1 MNNKKAFYYVVI
13 IYLVRY
19 FGDSLFYNFLNRYY
33 YYLGFSSFEL
43 GILLAL
49 LPLMAVLSNL
59 VLSKIANSN
68 RRNFI
73 FLIIWSLLEG
83 LGICGFF
90 FAKSFV
96 FVLLLD
102 IVCFFCTTSY
112 YNLLD
117 TFGVKICEVNS
128 KSFSS
133 IRVFGTIGYILGT
146 FLGGIF
152 IKNLSYE
159 VTFLIGGS
167 LYLLTCVL
175 LLGFKFI
182 DFKESEEK
190 TKEKVKYRLL
200 FSNKCFVYY
209 FLFGIIL
216 ISINNSS
223 DSLYGLFTASI
234 GVDDDI
240 FGYFSS
246 ATVAIEAILLFLTSF
261 AKKKRFFL
269 LLTIG
274 LIAEIVKLIFFSVPD
289 MNEYFYLASQL
300 LRGITFGSY
309 LASNVALLMDVLN
322 EKYFSSGLFILT
334 SFQQLALALINNI
347 SPSLV
352 SLIGYNFTFLIL
364 LFISIASSLFLL
376 LAKKNY
382 NALKEDRR

>member
-1 MNNKKAFYYVVI
+1 MKGKKAFYYVVI

-33 YYLGFSSFEL
+33 YHLGFSSFEL
-43 GILLAL
+43 SVLLAL
-49 LPLMAVLSNL
+49 LPLMAVISNL
-59 VLSKIANSN
+59 VLSKVANSN
-68 RRNFI
+68 RRSFI
-73 FLIIWSLLEG
+73 LLLIWSLLEG

-117 TFGVKICEVNS
+117 TFGVKICEANS

-167 LYLLTCVL
+167 LYLLTCFL

-190 TKEKVKYRLL
+190 EVVKIEYKKI
-200 FSNKCFVYY
+200 FSNKCFIYY
-209 FLFGIIL
+209 FIFGVIL

-234 GVDDDI
+234 GVNDDI
-240 FGYFSS
+240 YGYFSS
-246 ATVAIEAILLFLTSF
+246 FTVAIEAILLFLTSF
-261 AKKKRFFL
+261 FKRKRFFL
-269 LLTIG
+269 LLSIG
-274 LIAEIVKLIFFSVPD
+274 LIAEIVKLVFFSIPN
-289 MNEYFYLASQL
+289 MNEYYYLSAQL

-334 SFQQLALALINNI
+334 SMQQLVLALINNV
-347 SPSLV
+347 SPHLV
-352 SLIGYNFTFLIL
+352 NSIGYNLTFLIL
-364 LFISIASSLFLL
+364 LTISASSSIFLI
-376 LAKKNY
+376 LARKNY
-382 NALKEDRR
+382 NKIRQG

>member
-13 IYLVRY
+13 IYLIRY

-49 LPLMAVLSNL
+49 LPLMAVISNL
-59 VLSKIANSN
+59 VLSKVANSN

-73 FLIIWSLLEG
+73 LLLIWSLLEG

-152 IKNLSYE
+152 IKKLSYE

-190 TKEKVKYRLL
+190 EVVKIEYKKI
-200 FSNKCFVYY
+200 FSNKCFIYY
-209 FLFGIIL
+209 FIFGVIL

-234 GVDDDI
+234 GVNDDI
-240 FGYFSS
+240 YGYFSS
-246 ATVAIEAILLFLTSF
+246 FTVAIEAILLFLTSF
-261 AKKKRFFL
+261 FKRKRFFL
-269 LLTIG
+269 LLSIG
-274 LIAEIVKLIFFSVPD
+274 LIAEIVKLVFFSIPN
-289 MNEYFYLASQL
+289 MNEYYYLSAQL

-334 SFQQLALALINNI
+334 SMQQLVLALINNV
-347 SPSLV
+347 SPHLV
-352 SLIGYNFTFLIL
+352 NSIGYNLTFLIL
-364 LFISIASSLFLL
+364 LTISASSSIFLI
-376 LAKKNY
+376 LARKNY
-382 NALKEDRR
+382 NKIRQG

>member
-1 MNNKKAFYYVVI
+1 MKGKKAFYYVVI

-33 YYLGFSSFEL
+33 YHLGFSSFEL
-43 GILLAL
+43 SVLLAL
-49 LPLMAVLSNL
+49 LPLMAVISNL
-59 VLSKIANSN
+59 VLSKVANSN

-73 FLIIWSLLEG
+73 LLLIWSLLEG

-190 TKEKVKYRLL
+190 EVVKIEYKKI
-200 FSNKCFVYY
+200 FSNKCFIYY
-209 FLFGIIL
+209 FIFGVIL

-234 GVDDDI
+234 GVKDDI

-261 AKKKRFFL
+261 FKRKRFFL
-269 LLTIG
+269 LLSIG
-274 LIAEIVKLIFFSVPD
+274 LIAEIVKLVFFSIPN
-289 MNEYFYLASQL
+289 MNEYYYLSAQL

-309 LASNVALLMDVLN
+309 LASNVALLMDVLG

-334 SFQQLALALINNI
+334 SMQQLVLALINNV
-347 SPSLV
+347 SPHLV
-352 SLIGYNFTFLIL
+352 NSIGYNLTFLIL
-364 LFISIASSLFLL
+364 LTISASSSIFLI
-376 LAKKNY
+376 LARKNY
-382 NALKEDRR
+382 NKIRQG

>member
-1 MNNKKAFYYVVI
+1 MKGKKAFYYVVI

-33 YYLGFSSFEL
+33 YHLGFSSFEL
-43 GILLAL
+43 SVLLAL
-49 LPLMAVLSNL
+49 LPLMAVISNL
-59 VLSKIANSN
+59 VLSKVANSN

-73 FLIIWSLLEG
+73 LLLIWSLLEG

-117 TFGVKICEVNS
+117 TFGVKICEANS

-167 LYLLTCVL
+167 LYLLTCFL

-190 TKEKVKYRLL
+190 EVVKIEYKKI
-200 FSNKCFVYY
+200 FSNKCFIYY
-209 FLFGIIL
+209 FIFGVIL

-234 GVDDDI
+234 GVNDDI
-240 FGYFSS
+240 YGYFSS
-246 ATVAIEAILLFLTSF
+246 FTVAIEAILLFLTSF
-261 AKKKRFFL
+261 FKRKRFFL
-269 LLTIG
+269 LLSIG
-274 LIAEIVKLIFFSVPD
+274 LIAEIVKLVFFSIPN
-289 MNEYFYLASQL
+289 MNEYFYLFSQL

-334 SFQQLALALINNI
+334 SMQQLVLALINNV
-347 SPSLV
+347 SPHLV
-352 SLIGYNFTFLIL
+352 NSIGYNLTFLIL
-364 LFISIASSLFLL
+364 LTISASSSIFLI
-376 LAKKNY
+376 LARKNY
-382 NALKEDRR
+382 NKIRQG

>member
-1 MNNKKAFYYVVI
+1 MKGKKAFYYVVI

-33 YYLGFSSFEL
+33 YHLGFSSFEL
-43 GILLAL
+43 SVLLAL
-49 LPLMAVLSNL
+49 LPLMAVISNL
-59 VLSKIANSN
+59 VLSKVANSN

-73 FLIIWSLLEG
+73 LLLIWSLLEG

-190 TKEKVKYRLL
+190 EVVKIEYKKI
-200 FSNKCFVYY
+200 FSNKCFIYY
-209 FLFGIIL
+209 FIFGVIL

-234 GVDDDI
+234 GVKDDI
-240 FGYFSS
+240 YGYFSS
-246 ATVAIEAILLFLTSF
+246 FTVAIEAILLFLTSF
-261 AKKKRFFL
+261 FKRKRFFL
-269 LLTIG
+269 LLSIG
-274 LIAEIVKLIFFSVPD
+274 LIAEIVKLVFFSIPN
-289 MNEYFYLASQL
+289 MNEYFYLFSQL

-334 SFQQLALALINNI
+334 SMQQLVLALINNV
-347 SPSLV
+347 SPHLV
-352 SLIGYNFTFLIL
+352 NSIGYNLTFLIL
-364 LFISIASSLFLL
+364 LTISASSSIFLI
-376 LAKKNY
+376 LARKNY
-382 NALKEDRR
+382 NKIRQG

>member
-1 MNNKKAFYYVVI
+1 MKGKKAFYYVVI
-13 IYLVRY
+13 IYLIRY

-33 YYLGFSSFEL
+33 YHLGFSSFEL
-43 GILLAL
+43 SVLLAL
-49 LPLMAVLSNL
+49 LPLMAVISNL
-59 VLSKIANSN
+59 VLSKVANSN

-73 FLIIWSLLEG
+73 LLLIWSLLEG

-90 FAKSFV
+90 LAKSFV

-117 TFGVKICEVNS
+117 TFGVKICEANS

-167 LYLLTCVL
+167 LYLLTCFL

-190 TKEKVKYRLL
+190 EVVKIEYKKI
-200 FSNKCFVYY
+200 FSNKCFIYY
-209 FLFGIIL
+209 FIFGVIL

-234 GVDDDI
+234 GVNDDI

-261 AKKKRFFL
+261 FKRKRFFL
-269 LLTIG
+269 LLSIG
-274 LIAEIVKLIFFSVPD
+274 LIAEIVKLVFFSIPN
-289 MNEYFYLASQL
+289 MNEYYYLSAQL

-334 SFQQLALALINNI
+334 SMQQLVLALINNV
-347 SPSLV
+347 SPHLV
-352 SLIGYNFTFLIL
+352 NSIGYNLTFLIL
-364 LFISIASSLFLL
+364 LTISASSSIFLI
-376 LAKKNY
+376 LARKNY
-382 NALKEDRR
+382 NKIRQG

>member
-1 MNNKKAFYYVVI
+1 MKGKKAFYYVVI

-33 YYLGFSSFEL
+33 YHLGFSSFEL
-43 GILLAL
+43 SVLLAL
-49 LPLMAVLSNL
+49 LPLMAVISNL
-59 VLSKIANSN
+59 VLSKVANSN

-73 FLIIWSLLEG
+73 LLLIWSLLEG

-117 TFGVKICEVNS
+117 TFGVKICEANS

-167 LYLLTCVL
+167 LYLLTCFL

-190 TKEKVKYRLL
+190 EVVKIEYKKI
-200 FSNKCFVYY
+200 FSNKCFIYY
-209 FLFGIIL
+209 FIFGVIL

-234 GVDDDI
+234 GVNDDI
-240 FGYFSS
+240 YGYFSS
-246 ATVAIEAILLFLTSF
+246 FTVAIEAILLFLTSF
-261 AKKKRFFL
+261 FKRKRFFL
-269 LLTIG
+269 LLSIG
-274 LIAEIVKLIFFSVPD
+274 LIAEIVKLVFFSIPN
-289 MNEYFYLASQL
+289 MNEYYYLSAQL

-309 LASNVALLMDVLN
+309 LASNVALLMDVLG

-334 SFQQLALALINNI
+334 SMQQLVLALINNV
-347 SPSLV
+347 SPHLV
-352 SLIGYNFTFLIL
+352 NSIGYNLTFLIL
-364 LFISIASSLFLL
+364 LTISASSSIFLI
-376 LAKKNY
+376 LARKNY
-382 NALKEDRR
+382 NKIRQG

>member
-1 MNNKKAFYYVVI
+1 M
-13 IYLVRY
+13 
-19 FGDSLFYNFLNRYY
+19 
-33 YYLGFSSFEL
+33 
-43 GILLAL
+43 
-49 LPLMAVLSNL
+49 
-59 VLSKIANSN
+59 
-68 RRNFI
+68 
-73 FLIIWSLLEG
+73 
-83 LGICGFF
+83 
-90 FAKSFV
+90 
-96 FVLLLD
+96 D

-209 FLFGIIL
+209 FLFGILL

-274 LIAEIVKLIFFSVPD
+274 LLAEIVKLIFFSVPD
-289 MNEYFYLASQL
+289 MNQYFYLASQL

-364 LFISIASSLFLL
+364 LFISIASSSFLL
-376 LAKKNY
+376 LSKKHY
-382 NALKEDRR
+382 NSLKEERR

>member
-33 YYLGFSSFEL
+33 YHLGFSSFEL
-43 GILLAL
+43 SVLLAL
-49 LPLMAVLSNL
+49 LPLMAVISNL
-59 VLSKIANSN
+59 VLSKVANSN

-73 FLIIWSLLEG
+73 LILIWSLLEG

-167 LYLLTCVL
+167 LYILTCVL
-175 LLGFKFI
+175 LL
-182 DFKESEEK
+182 
-190 TKEKVKYRLL
+190 
-200 FSNKCFVYY
+200 
-209 FLFGIIL
+209 
-216 ISINNSS
+216 
-223 DSLYGLFTASI
+223 
-234 GVDDDI
+234 
-240 FGYFSS
+240 
-246 ATVAIEAILLFLTSF
+246 
-261 AKKKRFFL
+261 
-269 LLTIG
+269 
-274 LIAEIVKLIFFSVPD
+274 
-289 MNEYFYLASQL
+289 
-300 LRGITFGSY
+300 
-309 LASNVALLMDVLN
+309 
-322 EKYFSSGLFILT
+322 
-334 SFQQLALALINNI
+334 
-347 SPSLV
+347 
-352 SLIGYNFTFLIL
+352 
-364 LFISIASSLFLL
+364 
-376 LAKKNY
+376 
-382 NALKEDRR
+382 

>member
-1 MNNKKAFYYVVI
+1 MKGKKAFYYVVI

-43 GILLAL
+43 SVLLAL
-49 LPLMAVLSNL
+49 LPLMAVISNL
-59 VLSKIANSN
+59 VLSKVANSN

-73 FLIIWSLLEG
+73 LLLIWSLLEG

-90 FAKSFV
+90 FAKYFV

-167 LYLLTCVL
+167 LYLLTCFL

-190 TKEKVKYRLL
+190 EVVKIEYKKI
-200 FSNKCFVYY
+200 FSNKCFIYY
-209 FLFGIIL
+209 FIFGVIL

-234 GVDDDI
+234 GVKDDI

-261 AKKKRFFL
+261 FKRKRFFL
-269 LLTIG
+269 LLSIG
-274 LIAEIVKLIFFSVPD
+274 LIAEIVKLVFFSIPN
-289 MNEYFYLASQL
+289 MNEYYYLSAQL

-334 SFQQLALALINNI
+334 SMQQLVLALINNV
-347 SPSLV
+347 SPHLV
-352 SLIGYNFTFLIL
+352 NSIGYNLTFLIL
-364 LFISIASSLFLL
+364 LTISASSSIFLI
-376 LAKKNY
+376 LARKNY
-382 NALKEDRR
+382 NKIRQG

>member
-1 MNNKKAFYYVVI
+1 MKGKKALYYVVI

-33 YYLGFSSFEL
+33 YHLGFSSFEL
-43 GILLAL
+43 SVLLAL
-49 LPLMAVLSNL
+49 LPLMAVISNL
-59 VLSKIANSN
+59 VLSKVANSN

-73 FLIIWSLLEG
+73 LLLIWSLLEG

-190 TKEKVKYRLL
+190 EVVKIEYKKI
-200 FSNKCFVYY
+200 FSNKCFIYY
-209 FLFGIIL
+209 FIFGVIL

-234 GVDDDI
+234 GVKDDI

-261 AKKKRFFL
+261 FKRKRFFL
-269 LLTIG
+269 LLSIG
-274 LIAEIVKLIFFSVPD
+274 LIAEIVKLVFFSIPN
-289 MNEYFYLASQL
+289 MNEYYYLSAQL

-334 SFQQLALALINNI
+334 SMQQLVLALINNV
-347 SPSLV
+347 SPHLV
-352 SLIGYNFTFLIL
+352 NSIGYNLTFLIL
-364 LFISIASSLFLL
+364 LTISASSSIFLI
-376 LAKKNY
+376 LARKNY
-382 NALKEDRR
+382 NKIRQG

>member
-43 GILLAL
+43 SVLLAL
-49 LPLMAVLSNL
+49 LPLMAVISNL
-59 VLSKIANSN
+59 VLSKVANSN

-73 FLIIWSLLEG
+73 LLLIWSLLEG

-117 TFGVKICEVNS
+117 TFGVKICEANS

-190 TKEKVKYRLL
+190 EVVKIEYKKI
-200 FSNKCFVYY
+200 FSNKCFIYY
-209 FLFGIIL
+209 FIFGVIL

-234 GVDDDI
+234 GVNDDI
-240 FGYFSS
+240 YGYFSS
-246 ATVAIEAILLFLTSF
+246 FTVAIEAMLLFLTSF
-261 AKKKRFFL
+261 FKRKRFFL
-269 LLTIG
+269 LLSIG

-289 MNEYFYLASQL
+289 MNEYFYLFSQL

-309 LASNVALLMDVLN
+309 LASNVALIMDVLG

-334 SFQQLALALINNI
+334 SMQQLVLALINNV
-347 SPSLV
+347 SPHLV
-352 SLIGYNFTFLIL
+352 NSIGYNLTFLIL
-364 LFISIASSLFLL
+364 LTISASSSIFLI
-376 LAKKNY
+376 LARKNY
-382 NALKEDRR
+382 NKIRQG

>member
-1 MNNKKAFYYVVI
+1 MKGKKAFYYVVI

-33 YYLGFSSFEL
+33 YHLGFSSFEL
-43 GILLAL
+43 SVLLAL
-49 LPLMAVLSNL
+49 LPLMAVISNL
-59 VLSKIANSN
+59 VLSKVANSN

-73 FLIIWSLLEG
+73 LLLIWSLLEG

-190 TKEKVKYRLL
+190 EVVKIEYKKI
-200 FSNKCFVYY
+200 FSNKCFIYY
-209 FLFGIIL
+209 FIFGVIL

-234 GVDDDI
+234 GVNDDI
-240 FGYFSS
+240 YGYFSS
-246 ATVAIEAILLFLTSF
+246 FTVAIEAILLFLTSF
-261 AKKKRFFL
+261 FKRKRFFL
-269 LLTIG
+269 LLSIG
-274 LIAEIVKLIFFSVPD
+274 LIAEIVKLVFFSIPN
-289 MNEYFYLASQL
+289 MNEYYYLSAQL

-334 SFQQLALALINNI
+334 SMQQLVLALINNV
-347 SPSLV
+347 SPHLV
-352 SLIGYNFTFLIL
+352 NSIGYNLTFLIL
-364 LFISIASSLFLL
+364 LTISASSSIFLI
-376 LAKKNY
+376 LARKNY
-382 NALKEDRR
+382 NKIRQG

>member
-43 GILLAL
+43 SVLLAL
-49 LPLMAVLSNL
+49 LPLMAVISNL
-59 VLSKIANSN
+59 VLSKVANSN

-73 FLIIWSLLEG
+73 LLLIWSLLEG

-117 TFGVKICEVNS
+117 TFGVKICEANS

-190 TKEKVKYRLL
+190 EVVKIEYKKI
-200 FSNKCFVYY
+200 FSNKCFIYY
-209 FLFGIIL
+209 FIFGVIL

-234 GVDDDI
+234 GVNDDI

-289 MNEYFYLASQL
+289 MNEYFYLFSQL

-334 SFQQLALALINNI
+334 SMQQLVLALINNV
-347 SPSLV
+347 SPHLV
-352 SLIGYNFTFLIL
+352 NSIGYNLTFLIL
-364 LFISIASSLFLL
+364 LTISASSSIFLI
-376 LAKKNY
+376 LARKNY
-382 NALKEDRR
+382 NKIRQG

>member
-1 MNNKKAFYYVVI
+1 MKGKKAFYYVVI

-43 GILLAL
+43 SVLLAL
-49 LPLMAVLSNL
+49 LPLMAVISNL
-59 VLSKIANSN
+59 VLSKVANSN

-73 FLIIWSLLEG
+73 LLLIWSLLEG

-117 TFGVKICEVNS
+117 TFGVKICEANS

-167 LYLLTCVL
+167 LYLLTCFL

-190 TKEKVKYRLL
+190 EVVKIEYKKI
-200 FSNKCFVYY
+200 FSNKCFIYY
-209 FLFGIIL
+209 FIFGVIL

-234 GVDDDI
+234 GVNDDI

-261 AKKKRFFL
+261 FKRKRFFL
-269 LLTIG
+269 LLSIG
-274 LIAEIVKLIFFSVPD
+274 LIAEIVKLVFFSIPN
-289 MNEYFYLASQL
+289 MNEYYYLSAQL

-334 SFQQLALALINNI
+334 SMQQLVLALINNV
-347 SPSLV
+347 SPHLV
-352 SLIGYNFTFLIL
+352 NSIGYNLTFLIL
-364 LFISIASSLFLL
+364 LTISASSSIFLI
-376 LAKKNY
+376 LARKNY
-382 NALKEDRR
+382 NKIRQG

>member
-1 MNNKKAFYYVVI
+1 
-13 IYLVRY
+13 
-19 FGDSLFYNFLNRYY
+19 
-33 YYLGFSSFEL
+33 
-43 GILLAL
+43 
-49 LPLMAVLSNL
+49 MAVISNL
-59 VLSKIANSN
+59 VLSKVANSN

-73 FLIIWSLLEG
+73 LLLIWSLLEG

-117 TFGVKICEVNS
+117 TFGVKICEANS

-190 TKEKVKYRLL
+190 EVVKIEYKKI
-200 FSNKCFVYY
+200 FSNKCFIYY
-209 FLFGIIL
+209 FIFGVIL

-234 GVDDDI
+234 GVNDDI

-289 MNEYFYLASQL
+289 MNEYFYLFSQL

-334 SFQQLALALINNI
+334 SMQQLVLALINNV
-347 SPSLV
+347 SPHLV
-352 SLIGYNFTFLIL
+352 NSIGYNLTFLIL
-364 LFISIASSLFLL
+364 LTISASSSIFLI
-376 LAKKNY
+376 LARKNY
-382 NALKEDRR
+382 NKIKQG

>member
-1 MNNKKAFYYVVI
+1 MKGKKAFYYVVI
-13 IYLVRY
+13 IYLIRY

-33 YYLGFSSFEL
+33 YHLGFSSFEL
-43 GILLAL
+43 SVLLAL
-49 LPLMAVLSNL
+49 LPLMAVISNL
-59 VLSKIANSN
+59 VLSKVANSN

-73 FLIIWSLLEG
+73 LLLIWSLLEG

-117 TFGVKICEVNS
+117 TFGVKLCEANS

-190 TKEKVKYRLL
+190 EVVKIEYKKI
-200 FSNKCFVYY
+200 FSNKCFIYY
-209 FLFGIIL
+209 FIFGVIL

-234 GVDDDI
+234 GVNDDI

-246 ATVAIEAILLFLTSF
+246 FTVAIEAILLFLTSF
-261 AKKKRFFL
+261 FKRKRFFL
-269 LLTIG
+269 LLSIG
-274 LIAEIVKLIFFSVPD
+274 LIAEIVKLVFFSIPN
-289 MNEYFYLASQL
+289 MNEYYYLSAQL

-334 SFQQLALALINNI
+334 SMQQLVLALINNV
-347 SPSLV
+347 SPHLV
-352 SLIGYNFTFLIL
+352 NSIGYNLTFLIL
-364 LFISIASSLFLL
+364 LTISASSSIFLI
-376 LAKKNY
+376 LARKNY
-382 NALKEDRR
+382 NKIRQG

>member
-1 MNNKKAFYYVVI
+1 MKGKKAFYYVVI

-73 FLIIWSLLEG
+73 LLLIWSLLEG

-117 TFGVKICEVNS
+117 TFGVKICEANS

-190 TKEKVKYRLL
+190 EVVKIEYKKI
-200 FSNKCFVYY
+200 FSNKCFIYY
-209 FLFGIIL
+209 FIFGVIL

-234 GVDDDI
+234 GVNDDI

-261 AKKKRFFL
+261 FKRKRFFL

-289 MNEYFYLASQL
+289 MNEYFYLFSQL

-334 SFQQLALALINNI
+334 SMQQLVLALINNV
-347 SPSLV
+347 SPHLV
-352 SLIGYNFTFLIL
+352 NSIGYNLTFLIL
-364 LFISIASSLFLL
+364 LTISASSSIFLI
-376 LAKKNY
+376 LARKNY
-382 NALKEDRR
+382 NKIRQG

>member
-1 MNNKKAFYYVVI
+1 MKGKKAFYYVVI

-33 YYLGFSSFEL
+33 YHLGFSSFEL
-43 GILLAL
+43 SVLLAL
-49 LPLMAVLSNL
+49 LPLMAVISNL
-59 VLSKIANSN
+59 VLSKVANSN

-73 FLIIWSLLEG
+73 LLLIWSLLEG

-190 TKEKVKYRLL
+190 EVVKIEYKKI
-200 FSNKCFVYY
+200 FSNKCFIYY
-209 FLFGIIL
+209 FIFGVIL

-234 GVDDDI
+234 GVNDDI

-261 AKKKRFFL
+261 FKRKRFFL
-269 LLTIG
+269 LLSIG
-274 LIAEIVKLIFFSVPD
+274 LIAEIVKLVFFSIPN
-289 MNEYFYLASQL
+289 MNEYYYLSAQL

-334 SFQQLALALINNI
+334 SMQQLVLALINNV
-347 SPSLV
+347 SPHLV
-352 SLIGYNFTFLIL
+352 NSIGYNLTFLIL
-364 LFISIASSLFLL
+364 LTISASSSIFLI
-376 LAKKNY
+376 LARKNY
-382 NALKEDRR
+382 NKIRQG

>member
-1 MNNKKAFYYVVI
+1 MKGKKAFYYVVI

-33 YYLGFSSFEL
+33 YHLGFSSFEL
-43 GILLAL
+43 SVLLAL
-49 LPLMAVLSNL
+49 LPLMAVISNL
-59 VLSKIANSN
+59 VLSKVANSN

-73 FLIIWSLLEG
+73 LLLIWSLLEG

-117 TFGVKICEVNS
+117 TFGVKICEANS

-190 TKEKVKYRLL
+190 EEVKIEYKKI
-200 FSNKCFVYY
+200 FSNKCFIYY
-209 FLFGIIL
+209 FIFGVIL

-234 GVDDDI
+234 GVNDDI
-240 FGYFSS
+240 YGYFSS
-246 ATVAIEAILLFLTSF
+246 FTVAIEAILLFLTSF
-261 AKKKRFFL
+261 FKRKRFFL
-269 LLTIG
+269 LLSIG
-274 LIAEIVKLIFFSVPD
+274 LIAEIVKLVFFSIPN
-289 MNEYFYLASQL
+289 MNEYYYLSAQL

-309 LASNVALLMDVLN
+309 LASNVSLLMDVLN

-334 SFQQLALALINNI
+334 SMQQLVLALINNV
-347 SPSLV
+347 SPHLV
-352 SLIGYNFTFLIL
+352 NSIGYNLTFLIL
-364 LFISIASSLFLL
+364 LTISASSSIFLI

-382 NALKEDRR
+382 NKIRQG

>member
-1 MNNKKAFYYVVI
+1 MKGKKAFYYVVI

-33 YYLGFSSFEL
+33 YHLGFSSFEL
-43 GILLAL
+43 SVLLAL
-49 LPLMAVLSNL
+49 LPLMAVISNL
-59 VLSKIANSN
+59 VLSKVANSN

-73 FLIIWSLLEG
+73 LLLIWSLLEG

-117 TFGVKICEVNS
+117 TFGVKICEANS

-167 LYLLTCVL
+167 LYLLTCFL

-190 TKEKVKYRLL
+190 EVVKIEYKKI
-200 FSNKCFVYY
+200 FSNKCFIYY
-209 FLFGIIL
+209 FIFGVIL

-234 GVDDDI
+234 GVNDDI
-240 FGYFSS
+240 YGYFSS
-246 ATVAIEAILLFLTSF
+246 FTVAIEAMLLFLTSF
-261 AKKKRFFL
+261 FKRKRFFL
-269 LLTIG
+269 LLSIG
-274 LIAEIVKLIFFSVPD
+274 LIAEIVKLVFFSIPN
-289 MNEYFYLASQL
+289 MNEYYYLSAQL

-309 LASNVALLMDVLN
+309 LASNVALLMDVLG

-334 SFQQLALALINNI
+334 SMQQLVLALINNV
-347 SPSLV
+347 SPHLV
-352 SLIGYNFTFLIL
+352 NSIGYNLIFLIL
-364 LFISIASSLFLL
+364 LTISASSSIFLI
-376 LAKKNY
+376 LARKNY
-382 NALKEDRR
+382 NKIRQG

>member
-1 MNNKKAFYYVVI
+1 MKGKKAFYYVVI

-33 YYLGFSSFEL
+33 YHLGFSSFEL
-43 GILLAL
+43 SVLLAL
-49 LPLMAVLSNL
+49 LPLMAVISNL
-59 VLSKIANSN
+59 VLSKVANSN

-73 FLIIWSLLEG
+73 LLLIWSLLEG

-117 TFGVKICEVNS
+117 TFGVKICEANS

-167 LYLLTCVL
+167 LYLLTCFL

-190 TKEKVKYRLL
+190 EVVKIEYKKI
-200 FSNKCFVYY
+200 FSNKCFIYY
-209 FLFGIIL
+209 FIFGVIL

-234 GVDDDI
+234 GVNDDI
-240 FGYFSS
+240 YGYFSS
-246 ATVAIEAILLFLTSF
+246 FTVAIEAILLFLTSF
-261 AKKKRFFL
+261 FKRKRFFL
-269 LLTIG
+269 LLSIG
-274 LIAEIVKLIFFSVPD
+274 LIAEIVKLVFFSIPN
-289 MNEYFYLASQL
+289 MNEYYYLSAQL

-334 SFQQLALALINNI
+334 SMQQLVLALINNV
-347 SPSLV
+347 SPHLV
-352 SLIGYNFTFLIL
+352 NSIGYNLTFLIL
-364 LFISIASSLFLL
+364 LTISASSSIFLI
-376 LAKKNY
+376 LARKNY
-382 NALKEDRR
+382 NKIRQG

>member
-117 TFGVKICEVNS
+117 TFGVKICEANS

-133 IRVFGTIGYILGT
+133 IRVFGTIGYIIGT

-159 VTFLIGGS
+159 VTFLIGGL
-167 LYLLTCVL
+167 LYLLTSAL

-190 TKEKVKYRLL
+190 EVVKIEYKKI
-200 FSNKCFVYY
+200 FSNKCFIYY
-209 FLFGIIL
+209 FIFGVIL

-234 GVDDDI
+234 GVNDDI
-240 FGYFSS
+240 YGYFSS
-246 ATVAIEAILLFLTSF
+246 FTVAIEAILLFLTSF
-261 AKKKRFFL
+261 FKRKRFFL
-269 LLTIG
+269 LLSIG
-274 LIAEIVKLIFFSVPD
+274 LIAEIVKLVFFSIPN
-289 MNEYFYLASQL
+289 MNEYYYLSAQL

-334 SFQQLALALINNI
+334 SMQQLVLALINNV
-347 SPSLV
+347 SPHLV
-352 SLIGYNFTFLIL
+352 NSIGYNLTFLIL
-364 LFISIASSLFLL
+364 LTISASSSIFLL
-376 LAKKNY
+376 LARKNY
-382 NALKEDRR
+382 NKIRQG

>member
-1 MNNKKAFYYVVI
+1 MKGKKAFYYVVI

-33 YYLGFSSFEL
+33 YHLGFSSFEL
-43 GILLAL
+43 SVLLAL
-49 LPLMAVLSNL
+49 LPLMAVISNL
-59 VLSKIANSN
+59 VLSKVANSN

-73 FLIIWSLLEG
+73 LLLIWSLLEG

-117 TFGVKICEVNS
+117 TFGVKICEANS

-190 TKEKVKYRLL
+190 EVGKIEYKKI
-200 FSNKCFVYY
+200 FSNKCFIYY
-209 FLFGIIL
+209 FIFGVIL

-234 GVDDDI
+234 GVNDDI
-240 FGYFSS
+240 YGYFSS
-246 ATVAIEAILLFLTSF
+246 FTVAIEAILLFLTSF
-261 AKKKRFFL
+261 FKRKRFFL
-269 LLTIG
+269 LLSIG
-274 LIAEIVKLIFFSVPD
+274 LIAEIVKLVFFSIPN
-289 MNEYFYLASQL
+289 MNEYYYLSAQL

-309 LASNVALLMDVLN
+309 LASNVALIMDVLG

-334 SFQQLALALINNI
+334 SMQQLVLALINNV
-347 SPSLV
+347 SPHLV
-352 SLIGYNFTFLIL
+352 NSIGYNLTFLIL
-364 LFISIASSLFLL
+364 LTISASSSIFLI
-376 LAKKNY
+376 LARKNY
-382 NALKEDRR
+382 NKIRQG

>member
-117 TFGVKICEVNS
+117 TFGVKICEANS

-167 LYLLTCVL
+167 LYLLTCFL

-190 TKEKVKYRLL
+190 EVVKIEYKKI
-200 FSNKCFVYY
+200 FSNKCFIYY
-209 FLFGIIL
+209 FIFGVIL

-234 GVDDDI
+234 GVNDDI
-240 FGYFSS
+240 YGYFSS
-246 ATVAIEAILLFLTSF
+246 FTVAIEAILLFLTSF
-261 AKKKRFFL
+261 FKRKRFFL
-269 LLTIG
+269 LLSIG
-274 LIAEIVKLIFFSVPD
+274 LIAEIVKLVFFSIPN
-289 MNEYFYLASQL
+289 MNEYFYLFSQL

-309 LASNVALLMDVLN
+309 LASNVALLMDVLGK
-322 EKYFSSGLFILT
+322 KYFSSGLFILT
-334 SFQQLALALINNI
+334 SMQQLVLALINNV
-347 SPSLV
+347 SPHLV
-352 SLIGYNFTFLIL
+352 NSIGYNLTFLIL
-364 LFISIASSLFLL
+364 LTISASSSIFLI
-376 LAKKNY
+376 LARKNY
-382 NALKEDRR
+382 NKIRQG

>member
-1 MNNKKAFYYVVI
+1 MKGKKAFYYVVI

-33 YYLGFSSFEL
+33 YHLGFSSFEL
-43 GILLAL
+43 SVLLAL
-49 LPLMAVLSNL
+49 LPLMAVISNL
-59 VLSKIANSN
+59 VLSKVANSN

-73 FLIIWSLLEG
+73 LLLIWSLLEG

-117 TFGVKICEVNS
+117 TFGVKICEANS

-167 LYLLTCVL
+167 LYLLTCFL

-190 TKEKVKYRLL
+190 EVVKTEYKKI
-200 FSNKCFVYY
+200 FSNKCFIYY
-209 FLFGIIL
+209 FIFGVIL

-234 GVDDDI
+234 GVNDDI
-240 FGYFSS
+240 YGYFSS
-246 ATVAIEAILLFLTSF
+246 FTVAIEAILLFLTSF
-261 AKKKRFFL
+261 FKRKRFFL
-269 LLTIG
+269 LLSIG
-274 LIAEIVKLIFFSVPD
+274 LIAEIVKLVFFSIPN
-289 MNEYFYLASQL
+289 MNEYYYLSAQL

-309 LASNVALLMDVLN
+309 LASNVALLMDVLG

-334 SFQQLALALINNI
+334 SMQQLVLALINNV
-347 SPSLV
+347 SPHLV
-352 SLIGYNFTFLIL
+352 NSIGYNLTFLIL
-364 LFISIASSLFLL
+364 LTISASSSIFLI
-376 LAKKNY
+376 LARKNY
-382 NALKEDRR
+382 NKIRQG

>member
-1 MNNKKAFYYVVI
+1 MKGKKAFYYVVI

-43 GILLAL
+43 SVLLAL
-49 LPLMAVLSNL
+49 LPLMAVISNL
-59 VLSKIANSN
+59 VLSKVANSN

-73 FLIIWSLLEG
+73 LLLIWSLLEG

-117 TFGVKICEVNS
+117 TFGVKICEANS

-167 LYLLTCVL
+167 LYLLTCFL

-190 TKEKVKYRLL
+190 EVVKIEYKKI
-200 FSNKCFVYY
+200 FSNKCFIYY
-209 FLFGIIL
+209 FIFGVIL

-234 GVDDDI
+234 GVNDDI
-240 FGYFSS
+240 YGYFSS
-246 ATVAIEAILLFLTSF
+246 FTVAIEAILLFLTSF
-261 AKKKRFFL
+261 FKRKRFFL
-269 LLTIG
+269 LLSIG
-274 LIAEIVKLIFFSVPD
+274 LIAEIVKLVFFSIPN
-289 MNEYFYLASQL
+289 MNEYYYLSAQL

-309 LASNVALLMDVLN
+309 LASNVALLMDVLG

-334 SFQQLALALINNI
+334 SMQQLVLALINNV
-347 SPSLV
+347 SPHLV
-352 SLIGYNFTFLIL
+352 NSIGYNLTFLIL
-364 LFISIASSLFLL
+364 LTISASSSIFLI
-376 LAKKNY
+376 LARKNY
-382 NALKEDRR
+382 NKIRQG